1 MKERKMDL
9 GLAGTRALVTGGS
22 RGIGRAIA
30 ETLLQEG
37 AQVAISARGGKGL
50 GAAAQALAALGVV
63 RTDQVDSADHA
74 AVQAWVHHVASA
86 WGGLDIV
93 ISNVS
98 AGGGVPLGLEGWRQA
113 VDTDIVGAAALI
125 EAALPHLRQSKGA
138 IVQIATITAIEHH
151 DFPGSPAYGAVKAAL
166 IRYMGEL
173 AIREGAHGV
182 RANTVS
188 PGPIWVEQ
196 GVWAWVKDNMRPY
209 YERDIEAHPQKRLGT
224 AQEVAKVAAFLA
236 SPAASWVSG
245 QNVSVDGAFT
255 RGIRF

>member
-1 MKERKMDL
+1 MDL
-9 GLAGTRALVTGGS
+9 GLAGKRALVTGGS

-37 AQVAISARGGKGL
+37 ARVAICARGGKSL
-50 GAAAQALAALGVV
+50 GAAAQALATLGDV
-63 RTDQVDSADHA
+63 RADKVDSADAA
-74 AVQAWVHHVASA
+74 AVQAWVGDVAAA
-86 WGGLDIV
+86 WDGLDIV
-93 ISNVS
+93 VSNVS

-113 VDTDIVGAAALI
+113 VNTDIIGSAALI
-125 EAALPHLRQSKGA
+125 EAALAHLRQSKGA

-166 IRYMGEL
+166 VRYIGEL

-188 PGPIWVEQ
+188 PGPIWVDQ
-196 GVWAWVKDNMRPY
+196 GVWAWVKDNMPSY
-209 YERDIEAHPQKRLGT
+209 YERDIAAHPQKRLG
-224 AQEVAKVAAFLA
+224 AAAEVAKVVAFLA